1 MASINKL
8 MKQAMRAQQQ
18 AQETEAALA
27 ARTVE
32 ATSGGGAVKVVATC
46 KGELKSLKIDP
57 EAVDPTDVETLED
70 LVFTAVNSAIA
81 EGQKIQGGDE
91 EPEPSGERERVQ
103 VHEHLAD
110 RSGPEERRERVR
122 GRAVSEEDRL
132 VHEADH
138 EGARDRRRTRDGLGE
153 P

>member
-27 ARTVE
+27 AREVE

-57 EAVDPTDVETLED
+57 EAVDPADVETLED

-81 EGQKIQGGDE
+81 EGEMLQAE
-91 EPEPSGERERVQ
+91 EMGKV
-103 VHEHLAD
+103 
-110 RSGPEERRERVR
+110 
-122 GRAVSEEDRL
+122 VSLLFFD
-132 VHEADH
+132 
-138 EGARDRRRTRDGLGE
+138 
-153 P
+153 

>member
-57 EAVDPTDVETLED
+57 EAVDPADVETLED

-81 EGQKIQGGDE
+81 EGQKIQAAEMGTVTAGFNL
-91 EPEPSGERERVQ
+91 PGM
-103 VHEHLAD
+103 
-110 RSGPEERRERVR
+110 G
-122 GRAVSEEDRL
+122 
-132 VHEADH
+132 
-138 EGARDRRRTRDGLGE
+138 
-153 P
+153 

>member
-27 ARTVE
+27 TRTVE

-46 KGELKSLKIDP
+46 KGVLKSLKIDP
-57 EAVDPTDVETLED
+57 EAVDPEDVGTLED

-81 EGQKIQGGDE
+81 EGQKIQAE
-91 EPEPSGERERVQ
+91 EMGKVTAGFNLPGM
-103 VHEHLAD
+103 
-110 RSGPEERRERVR
+110 G
-122 GRAVSEEDRL
+122 
-132 VHEADH
+132 
-138 EGARDRRRTRDGLGE
+138 
-153 P
+153 